1 MTVTQK
7 KLEEQILLG
16 LMAQSKSSDLY
27 LTVDSP
33 PMFKTEGII
42 KPYGNAS
49 LNAHQAED
57 IANSLMNSRQ
67 KSIFAETY
75 EMNLALYYPDIGRF
89 RVNIFRQK
97 NFVGLVFRMINIE
110 IETLDD
116 LGMPPILKNVS
127 LTKRG
132 LVLLVGGTG
141 TGKSTT
147 MAAMIDE
154 RNRTTSGHIVTVEDP
169 VEFIHRH
176 KKCIIT
182 QREVGMDTHNYAN
195 ALKNT
200 MRQAPDVIQIGEI
213 RDAETMEAAIAFAE
227 TGHLC
232 ISTLHANNANQ
243 AIERIMNFFP
253 HEKHNQMY
261 FQLSLNMRAF
271 ISQRL
276 IPTVDNKR
284 VAAIE
289 ILLDT
294 PRVKDLIMK
303 KSIDVLKEAMAAGT
317 EESMQTFDQGIFKL
331 YKEGIITY
339 ENAMAYSDSPND
351 LRLKIKIDEVGG
363 TPDEVD
369 QEPEDKEEKSFRL
382 KADETQEF

>member
-1 MTVTQK
+1 MTVK
-7 KLEEQILLG
+7 ELLG
-16 LMAQSKSSDLY
+16 LMAQSNASDLY

-42 KPYGNAS
+42 KPHGNTS
-49 LNAHQAED
+49 LNAHQVED
-57 IANSLMNSRQ
+57 IANSLMNERQ
-67 KSIFAETY
+67 KGIFAETF
-75 EMNLALYYPDIGRF
+75 EMNLALYYPDVGRF
-89 RVNIFRQK
+89 RVNIYRQK
-97 NFVGLVFRMINIE
+97 NYVGLVFRMIKME
-110 IETLDD
+110 IETIDD
-116 LGMPPILKNVS
+116 LKLPAILKDIS

-147 MAAMIDE
+147 MAAMVDY
-154 RNRTTSGHIVTVEDP
+154 RNTTTTGHIITVEDP

-176 KKCIIT
+176 KKCIIS
-182 QREVGMDTHNYAN
+182 QREIGMDTHNYSN

-200 MRQAPDVIQIGEI
+200 MRQAPDVIQIGEV

-253 HEKHNQMY
+253 HEKHNQIY

-284 VAAIE
+284 VAAVE

-303 KSIDVLKEAMAAGT
+303 RRIEVLKEAMVAGT
-317 EESMQTFDQGIFKL
+317 EEGMQTFDQGIYKL
-331 YKEGIITY
+331 YKEKNITY
-339 ENAMAYSDSPND
+339 ENAMAYSDSAND
-351 LRLKIKIDEVGG
+351 LRLKIKLDEVGSA
-363 TPDEVD
+363 PDEND
-369 QEPEDKEEKSFRL
+369 LETEDKDENSFRL
-382 KADETQEF
+382 KSDESQQY

>member
-1 MTVTQK
+1 MTVK
-7 KLEEQILLG
+7 ELLG
-16 LMAQSKSSDLY
+16 LMAQSNSSDLY

-42 KPYGNAS
+42 KPYGNSS

-57 IANSLMNSRQ
+57 IANSLMNERQ
-67 KSIFAETY
+67 KAIFAETF
-75 EMNLALYYPDIGRF
+75 EMNLALYYPDVGRF
-89 RVNIFRQK
+89 RVNIYRQK
-97 NFVGLVFRMINIE
+97 NYVGLVFRMIKME

-116 LGMPPILKNVS
+116 LGLPEILKDIS
-127 LTKRG
+127 MTKRG

-147 MAAMIDE
+147 MAAMVDE
-154 RNRTTSGHIVTVEDP
+154 RNRTTTGHIITVEDP
-169 VEFIHRH
+169 VEFIHHH
-176 KKCIIT
+176 KKCIIS
-182 QREVGMDTHNYAN
+182 QREIGMDTHSYTS

-303 KSIDVLKEAMAAGT
+303 RSIDVLKEAMAAGN
-317 EESMQTFDQGIFKL
+317 EEGMQTFDQGIYEL
-331 YKEGIITY
+331 YKEKKITY
-339 ENAMAYSDSPND
+339 ENAMAYSDSAND

-363 TPDEVD
+363 TPDEN
-369 QEPEDKEEKSFRL
+369 EPVTEDTDENSFRL

>member
-1 MTVTQK
+1 MTIK
-7 KLEEQILLG
+7 ELLG
-16 LMAQSKSSDLY
+16 LMAQSNSSDLY

-42 KPYGNAS
+42 KPYGNS
-49 LNAHQAED
+49 NLNAHQAED
-57 IANSLMNSRQ
+57 IANSLMNESQ
-67 KSIFAETY
+67 KAIFADTF

-89 RVNIFRQK
+89 RVNIYRQK
-97 NFVGLVFRMINIE
+97 NYVGLVFRMIKME

-116 LGMPPILKNVS
+116 LGMPEILKDIS
-127 LTKRG
+127 MTKRG

-147 MAAMIDE
+147 MAAMVDE
-154 RNRTTSGHIVTVEDP
+154 RNRTTTGHIITIEDP
-169 VEFIHRH
+169 VEFIHHH
-176 KKCIIT
+176 KKCIIS
-182 QREVGMDTHNYAN
+182 QREIGMDTHSYAS

-303 KSIDVLKEAMAAGT
+303 RSIDVLKEAMAAGN
-317 EESMQTFDQGIFKL
+317 EEGMQTFDQGIFKL
-331 YKEGIITY
+331 YKEGTITY
-339 ENAMAYSDSPND
+339 ENAMAYSDSAND

-363 TPDEVD
+363 TPDENK
-369 QEPEDKEEKSFRL
+369 PETEDTDENSFRL

>member
-1 MTVTQK
+1 MTVK
-7 KLEEQILLG
+7 ELLG
-16 LMAQSKSSDLY
+16 LMAQSNSSDLY

-42 KPYGNAS
+42 KPYGNSS

-57 IANSLMNSRQ
+57 IANSLMNERQ
-67 KSIFAETY
+67 KAIFAETF
-75 EMNLALYYPDIGRF
+75 EMNLALYYPDVGRF
-89 RVNIFRQK
+89 RVNIYRQK
-97 NFVGLVFRMINIE
+97 NYVGLVFRMIKME

-116 LGMPPILKNVS
+116 LGLPEILKDIS
-127 LTKRG
+127 MTKRG

-147 MAAMIDE
+147 MAAMVDE
-154 RNRTTSGHIVTVEDP
+154 RNRTTTGHIITVEDP
-169 VEFIHRH
+169 VEFIHHH
-176 KKCIIT
+176 KKCIIS
-182 QREVGMDTHNYAN
+182 QREIGMDTHSYAS

-303 KSIDVLKEAMAAGT
+303 RSIDVLKEAMAAGN
-317 EESMQTFDQGIFKL
+317 EEGMQTFDQGIYEL
-331 YKEGIITY
+331 YKEKKITY
-339 ENAMAYSDSPND
+339 ENAMAYSDSAND
-351 LRLKIKIDEVGG
+351 VRLKIKIDEVGG
-363 TPDEVD
+363 TPDEN
-369 QEPEDKEEKSFRL
+369 EPVTEDTDENSFRL

>member
-1 MTVTQK
+1 VTIK
-7 KLEEQILLG
+7 ELLG
-16 LMAQSKSSDLY
+16 LMIQSNASDLY

-33 PMFKTEGII
+33 PMFKSEGIT
-42 KPYGNAS
+42 KPYGDSS
-49 LNAHQAED
+49 LNAHQVED
-57 IANSLMNSRQ
+57 IANSLMNERQ
-67 KSIFAETY
+67 KAIFAETM

-89 RVNIFRQK
+89 RVNVFRQK
-97 NFVGLVFRMINIE
+97 NSVGLVFRMIKME
-110 IETLDD
+110 IESLAD
-116 LGMPPILKNVS
+116 LNLPSILNDVC

-141 TGKSTT
+141 TGKSTSL
-147 MAAMIDE
+147 AAMIDH
-154 RNRTTSGHIVTVEDP
+154 RNSTTTGHIITIEDP
-169 VEFIHRH
+169 VEFIHHH

-182 QREVGMDTHNYAN
+182 QREIGMDTLNYSN

-200 MRQAPDVIQIGEI
+200 LRQAPDVILLGEV

-232 ISTLHANNANQ
+232 FSTLHANNANQ

-253 HEKHNQMY
+253 PEKHAQLY
-261 FQLSLNMRAF
+261 FQLGLNMRAI

-284 VAAIE
+284 AAAIE

-303 KSIDVLKEAMAAGT
+303 KQIDVLKEAMAAGT
-317 EESMQTFDQGIFKL
+317 QEGMQTFDQAIFSL
-331 YKEGIITY
+331 YKE
-339 ENAMAYSDSPND
+339 
-351 LRLKIKIDEVGG
+351 
-363 TPDEVD
+363 
-369 QEPEDKEEKSFRL
+369 EK
-382 KADETQEF
+382 K

>member
-1 MTVTQK
+1 MTVK
-7 KLEEQILLG
+7 ELLG
-16 LMAQSKSSDLY
+16 LMAQSNSSDLY

-33 PMFKTEGII
+33 PMFKTEGVI

-57 IANSLMNSRQ
+57 IANSLMNARQ
-67 KSIFAETY
+67 KAIFAETF

-89 RVNIFRQK
+89 RVNIYRQK
-97 NFVGLVFRMINIE
+97 NFVGLVFRMIKME
-110 IETLDD
+110 IETIDD
-116 LGMPPILKNVS
+116 LGLPQILKNVS
-127 LTKRG
+127 MTKRG

-147 MAAMIDE
+147 MAAMVDE
-154 RNRTTSGHIVTVEDP
+154 RNRTTTGHIVTVEDP
-169 VEFIHRH
+169 VEFIHHH
-176 KKCIIT
+176 KKCIIS
-182 QREVGMDTHNYAN
+182 QREIGMDTISYSN

-200 MRQAPDVIQIGEI
+200 MRQAPDIIQIGEI

-253 HEKHNQMY
+253 HEKHNQIY

-276 IPTVDNKR
+276 ISTVDNKR
-284 VAAIE
+284 VAAVE

-303 KSIDVLKEAMAAGT
+303 KQIDILKEAMAAGG
-317 EESMQTFDQGIFKL
+317 EEGMQTFDQGIFRL
-331 YKEGIITY
+331 YKKGIITY
-339 ENAMAYSDSPND
+339 ENAMAYADSAND

-363 TPDEVD
+363 TPDEED
-369 QEPEDKEEKSFRL
+369 QPSEEIEDSSLRL
-382 KADETQEF
+382 KADESHEF

>member
-1 MTVTQK
+1 MTVK
-7 KLEEQILLG
+7 ELLG
-16 LMAQSKSSDLY
+16 LMAQSNSSDLY

-42 KPYGNAS
+42 KPYGNSS
-49 LNAHQAED
+49 LNAHQVEE
-57 IANSLMNSRQ
+57 IANSLMNERQ
-67 KSIFAETY
+67 KAIFAETF
-75 EMNLALYYPDIGRF
+75 EMNLALYYPDVGRF
-89 RVNIFRQK
+89 RVNIYRQK
-97 NFVGLVFRMINIE
+97 NFVGLVFRMIKME

-116 LGMPPILKNVS
+116 LGMPEILKDIS
-127 LTKRG
+127 MTKRG

-147 MAAMIDE
+147 MAAMVDE
-154 RNRTTSGHIVTVEDP
+154 RNRKTTGHIITVEDP
-169 VEFIHRH
+169 VEFIHHH
-176 KKCIIT
+176 KKCIIS
-182 QREVGMDTHNYAN
+182 QREIGMDTLSYSN

-200 MRQAPDVIQIGEI
+200 MRQAPDIIQIGEI

-276 IPTVDNKR
+276 IPTVANKR

-289 ILLDT
+289 VLIDT

-303 KSIDVLKEAMAAGT
+303 KSIDVLKEAMAAGN
-317 EESMQTFDQGIFKL
+317 EEGMQTFDQGIFKL
-331 YKEGIITY
+331 YKEGTITY
-339 ENAMAYSDSPND
+339 ENAMAYSDSAND

-363 TPDEVD
+363 TPDENK
-369 QEPEDKEEKSFRL
+369 PETEDTDENSFRL

>member
-1 MTVTQK
+1 MTVK
-7 KLEEQILLG
+7 ELLG
-16 LMAQSKSSDLY
+16 LMAQSNASDLY

-33 PMFKTEGII
+33 PMFKNEGII
-42 KPYGNAS
+42 KPHGNAR
-49 LNAHQAED
+49 LNAHQVEE
-57 IANSLMNSRQ
+57 IANSLMNERQ
-67 KSIFAETY
+67 KAIFAETF
-75 EMNLALYYPDIGRF
+75 EMNLALYYPDVGRF
-89 RVNIFRQK
+89 RVNIYRQK
-97 NFVGLVFRMINIE
+97 NCVGLVFRMIKMD
-110 IETLDD
+110 IETIDD
-116 LGMPPILKNVS
+116 LKLPAILKDIS

-147 MAAMIDE
+147 MAAMVDY
-154 RNRTTSGHIVTVEDP
+154 RNITTTGHIVTVEDP

-176 KKCIIT
+176 KKCIIS
-182 QREVGMDTHNYAN
+182 QREIGMDTHNYSN

-200 MRQAPDVIQIGEI
+200 MRQAPDVIQIGEV

-253 HEKHNQMY
+253 HEKHNQIY

-276 IPTVDNKR
+276 IPTIDNKR
-284 VAAIE
+284 VAAVE

-303 KSIDVLKEAMAAGT
+303 RRIEVLKEAMVAGT
-317 EESMQTFDQGIFKL
+317 EEGMQTFDQNIYKL
-331 YKEGIITY
+331 YKEKKITY
-339 ENAMAYSDSPND
+339 ENAMAYSDSAND
-351 LRLKIKIDEVGG
+351 IRLKIKLDEVGSA
-363 TPDEVD
+363 PDEND
-369 QEPEDKEEKSFRL
+369 LETEDKDENSFRL
-382 KADETQEF
+382 KSDESQQY

>member
-1 MTVTQK
+1 MTVK
-7 KLEEQILLG
+7 ELLG
-16 LMAQSKSSDLY
+16 LMSQSNSSDLY

-33 PMFKTEGII
+33 PMFKTEGVI

-57 IANSLMNSRQ
+57 IANSLMNARQ
-67 KSIFAETY
+67 KTIFAETY

-89 RVNIFRQK
+89 RVNIYRQK
-97 NFVGLVFRMINIE
+97 NFVGLVFRMIKME
-110 IETLDD
+110 IETIDD
-116 LGMPPILKNVS
+116 LGLPAILKDIS
-127 LTKRG
+127 MAKRG

-147 MAAMIDE
+147 MAAMVDE
-154 RNRTTSGHIVTVEDP
+154 RNRRATGHIVTVEDP

-176 KKCIIT
+176 KKCIIS

-200 MRQAPDVIQIGEI
+200 MRQAPDVIQIGEV

-271 ISQRL
+271 VSQRL

-303 KSIDVLKEAMAAGT
+303 RSIDVLKEAMAAGN
-317 EESMQTFDQGIFKL
+317 EEGMQTFDQGIYKL

-363 TPDEVD
+363 TPDEED
-369 QEPEDKEEKSFRL
+369 PETVENDEKSFRL
-382 KADETQEF
+382 KADKTQEY

>member
-1 MTVTQK
+1 MTVK
-7 KLEEQILLG
+7 ELLG
-16 LMAQSKSSDLY
+16 LMAQSNSSDLY

-42 KPYGNAS
+42 KPYGNSS
-49 LNAHQAED
+49 LNAHQVED
-57 IANSLMNSRQ
+57 IANSLMNERQ
-67 KSIFAETY
+67 KAIFAETF
-75 EMNLALYYPDIGRF
+75 EMNLALYYPDVGRF
-89 RVNIFRQK
+89 RVNIYRQK
-97 NFVGLVFRMINIE
+97 NYVGLVFRMIKME

-116 LGMPPILKNVS
+116 LGMPEILKDIS
-127 LTKRG
+127 MTKRG

-147 MAAMIDE
+147 MAAMVDE
-154 RNRTTSGHIVTVEDP
+154 RNRKTTGHIITVEDP
-169 VEFIHRH
+169 VEFIHHH
-176 KKCIIT
+176 KKCIIS
-182 QREVGMDTHNYAN
+182 QREIGMDTLNYSN

-200 MRQAPDVIQIGEI
+200 MRQAPDIIQIGEI

-276 IPTVDNKR
+276 ITTVDNKR

-303 KSIDVLKEAMAAGT
+303 RSIDVLKEAMAAGN
-317 EESMQTFDQGIFKL
+317 EEGMQTFDQGIFKL
-331 YKEGIITY
+331 YKEGTITY
-339 ENAMAYSDSPND
+339 ENAMAYSDSAND

-363 TPDEVD
+363 TPDEN
-369 QEPEDKEEKSFRL
+369 EPETEDTDENSFRL

>member
-1 MTVTQK
+1 MTVK
-7 KLEEQILLG
+7 ELLG
-16 LMAQSKSSDLY
+16 HMAQSNSSDLY

-42 KPYGNAS
+42 KPYGNSS
-49 LNAHQAED
+49 LNAHQSEE
-57 IANSLMNSRQ
+57 IANSLMNERQ
-67 KSIFAETY
+67 KAIFAETF
-75 EMNLALYYPDIGRF
+75 EMNLALYYPDVGRF
-89 RVNIFRQK
+89 RVNIYRQK
-97 NFVGLVFRMINIE
+97 NYVGLVFRMIKME

-116 LGMPPILKNVS
+116 LGMPEILKDIS
-127 LTKRG
+127 MTKRG

-147 MAAMIDE
+147 MAAMVDE
-154 RNRTTSGHIVTVEDP
+154 RNRKTTGHIITVEDP
-169 VEFIHRH
+169 VEFIHHH
-176 KKCIIT
+176 KKCIIS
-182 QREVGMDTHNYAN
+182 QREIGMDTLNYSN

-200 MRQAPDVIQIGEI
+200 MRQAPDIIQIGEI

-276 IPTVDNKR
+276 IPTVANKR

-289 ILLDT
+289 VLLDT

-303 KSIDVLKEAMAAGT
+303 KSIDVLKEAMAAGNK
-317 EESMQTFDQGIFKL
+317 EGMQTFDQGIFEL
-331 YKEGIITY
+331 YKEKKITY
-339 ENAMAYSDSPND
+339 ENAMAYSDSAND

-363 TPDEVD
+363 IPDENETVT
-369 QEPEDKEEKSFRL
+369 EDTDDNSLRL
-382 KADETQEF
+382 KADETQEY

>member
-1 MTVTQK
+1 MTVK
-7 KLEEQILLG
+7 ELLG
-16 LMAQSKSSDLY
+16 LMAQSNSSDLY

-42 KPYGNAS
+42 KPYGNSS
-49 LNAHQAED
+49 LNAHQPEE
-57 IANSLMNSRQ
+57 IANSLMNERQ
-67 KSIFAETY
+67 KAIFAETF
-75 EMNLALYYPDIGRF
+75 EMNLALYYPDVGRF
-89 RVNIFRQK
+89 RVNIYRQK
-97 NFVGLVFRMINIE
+97 NCVGLVFRMIKME

-116 LGMPPILKNVS
+116 LGLPEILKDIS
-127 LTKRG
+127 MTKRG

-147 MAAMIDE
+147 MAAMVDE
-154 RNRTTSGHIVTVEDP
+154 RNRTTTGHIITVEDP
-169 VEFIHRH
+169 VEFIHHH
-176 KKCIIT
+176 KKCIIS
-182 QREVGMDTHNYAN
+182 QREIGMDTHSYAS

-303 KSIDVLKEAMAAGT
+303 RSIDVLKEAMAAGN
-317 EESMQTFDQGIFKL
+317 EEGMQTFDQGIYEL
-331 YKEGIITY
+331 YKEKKITY
-339 ENAMAYSDSPND
+339 ENAMAYSDSAND

-363 TPDEVD
+363 TPDEN
-369 QEPEDKEEKSFRL
+369 EPVTEDTDENSFRL

>member
-1 MTVTQK
+1 
-7 KLEEQILLG
+7 
-16 LMAQSKSSDLY
+16 
-27 LTVDSP
+27 
-33 PMFKTEGII
+33 MFKTEGII
-42 KPYGNAS
+42 KPYGNSS
-49 LNAHQAED
+49 LNAHQVEE
-57 IANSLMNSRQ
+57 IANSLMNERQ
-67 KSIFAETY
+67 KAIFAETF

-89 RVNIFRQK
+89 RVNIYRQK
-97 NFVGLVFRMINIE
+97 NYVGLVFRMIKME

-116 LGMPPILKNVS
+116 LGMPEILKDIS
-127 LTKRG
+127 MTKRG

-147 MAAMIDE
+147 MAAMVDE
-154 RNRTTSGHIVTVEDP
+154 RNRTTTGHIITVEDP
-169 VEFIHRH
+169 VEFIHHH
-176 KKCIIT
+176 KKCIIS
-182 QREVGMDTHNYAN
+182 QREIGMDTLNYSN

-200 MRQAPDVIQIGEI
+200 MRQAPDIIQIGEI
-213 RDAETMEAAIAFAE
+213 RDAETMEAAVAFAE

-289 ILLDT
+289 VLLDT

-303 KSIDVLKEAMAAGT
+303 KSIDVLKETMAAGN
-317 EESMQTFDQGIFKL
+317 EEGMQTFDQGIFKL
-331 YKEGIITY
+331 YKEGTITY
-339 ENAMAYSDSPND
+339 ENAMAYSDSAND

-363 TPDEVD
+363 TPDEN
-369 QEPEDKEEKSFRL
+369 EPETEDTDENSFRL

>member
-1 MTVTQK
+1 MTVK
-7 KLEEQILLG
+7 ELLG
-16 LMAQSKSSDLY
+16 LMAQANSSDLY

-49 LNAHQAED
+49 LNAQQVEE
-57 IANSLMNSRQ
+57 IANSLMNERQ
-67 KSIFAETY
+67 KAIFAETF

-89 RVNIFRQK
+89 RVNIYRQK
-97 NFVGLVFRMINIE
+97 SYVGLVFRMIKME

-116 LGMPPILKNVS
+116 LGLPEILKDIS
-127 LTKRG
+127 MTKRG

-147 MAAMIDE
+147 MAAMVDE
-154 RNRTTSGHIVTVEDP
+154 RNRTTTGHIITVEDP
-169 VEFIHRH
+169 VEFIHHH
-176 KKCIIT
+176 KKCIIS
-182 QREVGMDTHNYAN
+182 QREIGMDTHSYAS

-289 ILLDT
+289 VLLDT

-303 KSIDVLKEAMAAGT
+303 RSIDVLKEAMAAGN
-317 EESMQTFDQGIFKL
+317 EEGMQTFDQGIYEL
-331 YKEGIITY
+331 YKEKKITY
-339 ENAMAYSDSPND
+339 ENAMAYSDSAND

-363 TPDEVD
+363 TPDEN
-369 QEPEDKEEKSFRL
+369 EPVTEDTDENSFRL

>member
-1 MTVTQK
+1 MTVK
-7 KLEEQILLG
+7 ELLG
-16 LMAQSKSSDLY
+16 LMAQSNSSDLY

-42 KPYGNAS
+42 KPYGNSS
-49 LNAHQAED
+49 LNAHQPEE
-57 IANSLMNSRQ
+57 IANSLMNERQ
-67 KSIFAETY
+67 KAIFAETF

-89 RVNIFRQK
+89 RVNIYRQK
-97 NFVGLVFRMINIE
+97 SYVGLVFRMIKME

-116 LGMPPILKNVS
+116 LGLPEILKDIS
-127 LTKRG
+127 MTKRG

-147 MAAMIDE
+147 MAAMVDE
-154 RNRTTSGHIVTVEDP
+154 RNRTTTGHIITVEDP
-169 VEFIHRH
+169 VEFIHHH
-176 KKCIIT
+176 KKCIIS
-182 QREVGMDTHNYAN
+182 QREIGMDTLSYSN

-200 MRQAPDVIQIGEI
+200 MRQAPYIIQIGEI

-284 VAAIE
+284 AAAIE
-289 ILLDT
+289 VLLDT

-303 KSIDVLKEAMAAGT
+303 KSIDVLKEAMAAGN
-317 EESMQTFDQGIFKL
+317 EEGMQTFDQGIYEL
-331 YKEGIITY
+331 YKEKKITY
-339 ENAMAYSDSPND
+339 ENAMAYSDSAND

-363 TPDEVD
+363 TPDEN
-369 QEPEDKEEKSFRL
+369 EPETEDTDENSFRL

>member
-1 MTVTQK
+1 MTVK
-7 KLEEQILLG
+7 ELLG
-16 LMAQSKSSDLY
+16 LMAQSNSSDLY

-42 KPYGNAS
+42 KPYGNSS
-49 LNAHQAED
+49 LNAHQVEE
-57 IANSLMNSRQ
+57 IANSLMNERQ
-67 KSIFAETY
+67 KAIFAETF
-75 EMNLALYYPDIGRF
+75 EMNLALYYPDVGRF
-89 RVNIFRQK
+89 RVNIYRQK
-97 NFVGLVFRMINIE
+97 NYVGLVFRMIKME

-116 LGMPPILKNVS
+116 LGLPEILKDIS
-127 LTKRG
+127 MTKRG

-147 MAAMIDE
+147 MAAMVDE
-154 RNRTTSGHIVTVEDP
+154 RNRTTTGHIITVEDP
-169 VEFIHRH
+169 VEFIHHH
-176 KKCIIT
+176 KKCIIS
-182 QREVGMDTHNYAN
+182 QREIGMDTHSYPS

-303 KSIDVLKEAMAAGT
+303 RSIDVLKEAMAAGN
-317 EESMQTFDQGIFKL
+317 EEGMQTFDQGIYEL
-331 YKEGIITY
+331 YKEKKITY
-339 ENAMAYSDSPND
+339 ENAMAYSDSAND
-351 LRLKIKIDEVGG
+351 VRLKIKIDEVGG
-363 TPDEVD
+363 TPDEN
-369 QEPEDKEEKSFRL
+369 EPVTEDTDENSFRL

>member
-1 MTVTQK
+1 MTVK
-7 KLEEQILLG
+7 ELLG
-16 LMAQSKSSDLY
+16 LMAQSNASDLY

-42 KPYGNAS
+42 KPHGNAS
-49 LNAHQAED
+49 LNAHQVED
-57 IANSLMNSRQ
+57 IANSLMNERQ
-67 KSIFAETY
+67 KGIFAETF
-75 EMNLALYYPDIGRF
+75 EMNLALYYPDVGRF
-89 RVNIFRQK
+89 RVNIYRQK
-97 NFVGLVFRMINIE
+97 NYVGLVFRMIKME
-110 IETLDD
+110 IETIDD
-116 LGMPPILKNVS
+116 LNLPDILKDIS

-147 MAAMIDE
+147 MAAMVDY
-154 RNRTTSGHIVTVEDP
+154 RNTTTTGHIITVEDP

-176 KKCIIT
+176 KKCIIS
-182 QREVGMDTHNYAN
+182 QREIGMDTHNYSN

-200 MRQAPDVIQIGEI
+200 MRQAPDVIQIGEV

-253 HEKHNQMY
+253 HEKHNQIY

-284 VAAIE
+284 VAAVE

-303 KSIDVLKEAMAAGT
+303 RRIEVLKEAMVAGT
-317 EESMQTFDQGIFKL
+317 EEGMQTFDQGIYEL
-331 YKEGIITY
+331 YKEKKITY
-339 ENAMAYSDSPND
+339 ENAMAYSDSAND
-351 LRLKIKIDEVGG
+351 LRLKIKLDEVGSA
-363 TPDEVD
+363 PDEND
-369 QEPEDKEEKSFRL
+369 LEAEDKDENSFRL
-382 KADETQEF
+382 KSDESQQY

>member
-1 MTVTQK
+1 MTVK
-7 KLEEQILLG
+7 ELLG
-16 LMAQSKSSDLY
+16 LMAQSNSSDLY

-42 KPYGNAS
+42 KPYGNSS
-49 LNAHQAED
+49 LNAHQVEE
-57 IANSLMNSRQ
+57 IANSLMNERQ
-67 KSIFAETY
+67 KAIFAETF

-89 RVNIFRQK
+89 RVNIYRQK
-97 NFVGLVFRMINIE
+97 NYVGLVFRMIKME

-116 LGMPPILKNVS
+116 LGMPEILKDIS
-127 LTKRG
+127 MTKRG

-147 MAAMIDE
+147 MAAMVDE
-154 RNRTTSGHIVTVEDP
+154 RNRTTTGHIITVEDP
-169 VEFIHRH
+169 VEFIHHH
-176 KKCIIT
+176 KKCIIS
-182 QREVGMDTHNYAN
+182 QREIGMDTLNYSN

-200 MRQAPDVIQIGEI
+200 MRQAPDIIQIGEI
-213 RDAETMEAAIAFAE
+213 RDAETMEAAVAFAE

-289 ILLDT
+289 VLLDT

-303 KSIDVLKEAMAAGT
+303 KSIDVLKETMAAGN
-317 EESMQTFDQGIFKL
+317 EEGMQTFDQGIFKL
-331 YKEGIITY
+331 YKEGTITY
-339 ENAMAYSDSPND
+339 ENAMAYSDSAND

-363 TPDEVD
+363 TPDEN
-369 QEPEDKEEKSFRL
+369 EPETEDTDENSFRL

>member
-1 MTVTQK
+1 MTIK
-7 KLEEQILLG
+7 ELLG
-16 LMAQSKSSDLY
+16 LMAQSNSSDLY

-42 KPYGNAS
+42 KPYGNSS
-49 LNAHQAED
+49 LNAHQVEE
-57 IANSLMNSRQ
+57 IANSLMNERQ
-67 KSIFAETY
+67 KAIFAETF
-75 EMNLALYYPDIGRF
+75 EMNLALYYPDVGRF
-89 RVNIFRQK
+89 RVNIYRQK
-97 NFVGLVFRMINIE
+97 NYVGLVFRMIKME

-116 LGMPPILKNVS
+116 LGLPEILKDIS
-127 LTKRG
+127 MTKRG

-147 MAAMIDE
+147 MAAMVDE
-154 RNRTTSGHIVTVEDP
+154 RNRTTTGHIITVEDP
-169 VEFIHRH
+169 VEFIHHH
-176 KKCIIT
+176 KKCIIS
-182 QREVGMDTHNYAN
+182 QREIGMDTLNYSN

-200 MRQAPDVIQIGEI
+200 MRQAPDIIQIGEI

-276 IPTVDNKR
+276 IPTVANKR

-289 ILLDT
+289 VLLDT

-303 KSIDVLKEAMAAGT
+303 KSIDVLKEAMAAGN
-317 EESMQTFDQGIFKL
+317 EEGMQTFDQGIFKL
-331 YKEGIITY
+331 FKEGTITY
-339 ENAMAYSDSPND
+339 ENAMAYSDSAND

-363 TPDEVD
+363 TPDENK
-369 QEPEDKEEKSFRL
+369 PETEDTDESSFRL

>member
-1 MTVTQK
+1 MTVK
-7 KLEEQILLG
+7 ELLG
-16 LMAQSKSSDLY
+16 LMAQSNSSDLY

-42 KPYGNAS
+42 KPYGNSS

-57 IANSLMNSRQ
+57 IANSLMNERQ
-67 KSIFAETY
+67 KAIFAETF
-75 EMNLALYYPDIGRF
+75 EMNLALYYPDVGRF
-89 RVNIFRQK
+89 RVNIYRQK
-97 NFVGLVFRMINIE
+97 NYVGLVFRMIKME

-116 LGMPPILKNVS
+116 LGMPEILKDIS
-127 LTKRG
+127 MTKRG

-147 MAAMIDE
+147 MAAMVDE
-154 RNRTTSGHIVTVEDP
+154 RNRKTTGHIITVEDP
-169 VEFIHRH
+169 VEFIHHH
-176 KKCIIT
+176 KKCIIS
-182 QREVGMDTHNYAN
+182 QREIGMDTHSYTS

-303 KSIDVLKEAMAAGT
+303 RSIDVLKEAMAAGT
-317 EESMQTFDQGIFKL
+317 EEGMQTFDQGIYKL
-331 YKEGIITY
+331 YNEKKITY
-339 ENAMAYSDSPND
+339 ENAMAYSDSAND
-351 LRLKIKIDEVGG
+351 LRLKIKIDEVSG
-363 TPDEVD
+363 TPDEND
-369 QEPEDKEEKSFRL
+369 PEPEDKDENSFRL
-382 KADETQEF
+382 KSDESQQY

>member
-1 MTVTQK
+1 MTVK
-7 KLEEQILLG
+7 ELLVH
-16 LMAQSKSSDLY
+16 MAQSNSSDLY

-42 KPYGNAS
+42 KPYGNSS

-57 IANSLMNSRQ
+57 IANSLMNERQ
-67 KSIFAETY
+67 KATFAETF
-75 EMNLALYYPDIGRF
+75 EMNLALYYPDVGRF
-89 RVNIFRQK
+89 RVNIYRQK
-97 NFVGLVFRMINIE
+97 NYVGIVFRMIKME

-116 LGMPPILKNVS
+116 LGMPEILKDIS
-127 LTKRG
+127 MTKRG

-147 MAAMIDE
+147 MAAMVDE
-154 RNRTTSGHIVTVEDP
+154 RNRTTTGHIITIEDP
-169 VEFIHRH
+169 VEFIHHH
-176 KKCIIT
+176 KKCIIS
-182 QREVGMDTHNYAN
+182 QREIGMDTHSYAS

-276 IPTVDNKR
+276 ITTLNNKR

-303 KSIDVLKEAMAAGT
+303 RSIDVLKEAMAAGN
-317 EESMQTFDQGIFKL
+317 EEGMQTFDQGIYQL
-331 YKEGIITY
+331 YKEKKITY
-339 ENAMAYSDSPND
+339 ENAMAYSDSAND

-363 TPDEVD
+363 TPDEN
-369 QEPEDKEEKSFRL
+369 EPVTEDTDENSFRL

>member
-1 MTVTQK
+1 MTVK
-7 KLEEQILLG
+7 ELLG
-16 LMAQSKSSDLY
+16 HMAQSNSSDLY

-42 KPYGNAS
+42 KPYGNSS

-57 IANSLMNSRQ
+57 IANSLMNERQ
-67 KSIFAETY
+67 KAIFAETF
-75 EMNLALYYPDIGRF
+75 EMNLALYYPDVGRF
-89 RVNIFRQK
+89 RVNIYRQK
-97 NFVGLVFRMINIE
+97 NYVGLVFRMIKME

-116 LGMPPILKNVS
+116 LGLPEILKDIS
-127 LTKRG
+127 MTKRG

-147 MAAMIDE
+147 MAAMVDE
-154 RNRTTSGHIVTVEDP
+154 RNRTTTGHIITVEDP
-169 VEFIHRH
+169 VEFIHHH
-176 KKCIIT
+176 KKCIIS
-182 QREVGMDTHNYAN
+182 QREIGMDTHSYAS

-200 MRQAPDVIQIGEI
+200 MRQAPDIIQIGEI

-276 IPTVDNKR
+276 IPTVANKR

-289 ILLDT
+289 VLLDT

-303 KSIDVLKEAMAAGT
+303 KSIDVLKEAMAAGN
-317 EESMQTFDQGIFKL
+317 EEGMQTFDQGIFKL
-331 YKEGIITY
+331 YKEGTITY
-339 ENAMAYSDSPND
+339 ENAMAYSDSAND

-363 TPDEVD
+363 TPDENK
-369 QEPEDKEEKSFRL
+369 PETDDKDENSFRL
-382 KADETQEF
+382 KADEKQGF